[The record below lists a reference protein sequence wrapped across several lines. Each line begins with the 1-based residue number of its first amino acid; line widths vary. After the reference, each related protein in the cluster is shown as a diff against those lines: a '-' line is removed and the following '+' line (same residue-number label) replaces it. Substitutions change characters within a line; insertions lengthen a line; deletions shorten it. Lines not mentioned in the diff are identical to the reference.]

1 MYSEI
6 YFIKNNIIIHIA
18 FIKSLLKP
26 CLITFLY
33 LILSFVKTNVIFSI
47 LIISILYF
55 TINNTN
61 AQTAKYSN
69 EFLSIGV
76 GARSLGMGNS
86 FISSVDDVT
95 SGYWNPAGLTRL
107 SSNIQVGAMHS
118 EHFAGI
124 AKYDYGALAAKID
137 SNSSLGVSF
146 IRFGIDN
153 IPNTIDLIDNNGN
166 INYDRIKSFS
176 AIDYA
181 FLLSY
186 ARKLGIEGLSVG
198 ANAKIIRRTVGE
210 FGSAWGFGIDAGVQ
224 YRYEKWMFATMAR
237 DVTSTFNAWSFTLSE
252 RVKEVFTLTG
262 NEIPQNSLEI
272 TLPQWIIGVNRKEVL
287 WEKFSVAGEVNFINT
302 FDGMRNTLIKSDTW
316 SMAPQAGIELGF
328 KDFIYLRGGIGNFQ
342 KVKEART
349 LDKWVAQPNFGVGVR
364 IKSFSIDYALTNIT
378 QSVGLY
384 SNVFSLKLDI
394 NKRD

>member
-1 MYSEI
+1 MYK
-6 YFIKNNIIIHIA
+6 IKIA
-18 FIKSLLKP
+18 FWGLFLISL
-26 CLITFLY
+26 
-33 LILSFVKTNVIFSI
+33 
-47 LIISILYF
+47 
-55 TINNTN
+55 NTL

-76 GARSLGMGNS
+76 GARSLAMGNA
-86 FISSVDDVT
+86 FVSSVDDVT
-95 SGYWNPAGLTRL
+95 SGYWNPAGLNRIN
-107 SSNIQVGAMHS
+107 SNIQVAAMHS

-124 AKYDYGALAAKID
+124 AKYDYGAIAAKID
-137 SNSSLGVSF
+137 SSSSLGVSF

-186 ARKLGIEGLSVG
+186 ARKIGPPGLSVG
-198 ANAKIIRRTVGE
+198 ASAKIIHRTVGE
-210 FGSAWGFGIDAGVQ
+210 FGSAWGFGIDAGAQ
-224 YRYEKWMFATMAR
+224 YKYEKWAFAIMAR
-237 DVTSTFNAWSFTLSE
+237 DVTSTFNAWSFTLSD

-272 TLPQWIIGVNRKEVL
+272 TLPQWILGVNRKEVF
-287 WEKFSVAGEVNFINT
+287 WEKLSVAGEVNFINT
-302 FDGMRNTLIKSDTW
+302 FDGMRNTLIKSNTW
-316 SMAPQAGIELGF
+316 SMSPQIGVELGF
-328 KDFIYLRGGIGNFQ
+328 KDIIYLRGGIGNFQ

-349 LDKWVAQPNFGVGVR
+349 LDKWVAEPNFGVGIR
-364 IKSFSIDYALTNIT
+364 IKSLSIDYALTNMS
-378 QSVGLY
+378 QSVGMY

-394 NKRD
+394 NKRSTIN

>member
-1 MYSEI
+1 MKKI
-6 YFIKNNIIIHIA
+6 CFQL
-18 FIKSLLKP
+18 FT
-26 CLITFLY
+26 TFSG
-33 LILSFVKTNVIFSI
+33 LILF
-47 LIISILYF
+47 
-55 TINNTN
+55 INT
-61 AQTAKYSN
+61 AFGQTAKYSN

-76 GARSLGMGNS
+76 GARSLGMGNA

-95 SGYWNPAGLTRL
+95 SGYWNPAGLMRI
-107 SSNIQVGAMHS
+107 SSNIQVAAMHA

-137 SNSSLGVSF
+137 SNSSLGASF

-186 ARKLGIEGLSVG
+186 ARKLGIEGLNVG

-210 FGSAWGFGIDAGVQ
+210 FGSAWGFGLDAGAQ
-224 YRYEKWMFATMAR
+224 YKFEKWMFALMAR
-237 DVTSTFNAWSFTLSE
+237 DITSTFNAWSFTLSD

-272 TLPQWIIGVNRKEVL
+272 TLPQWIIGINRKEIFA
-287 WEKFSVAGEVNFINT
+287 EKFSVTSEVNFVNT
-302 FDGMRNTLIKSDTW
+302 FDGMRNTLIKSNTW
-316 SMAPQAGIELGF
+316 SMSPQAGIEFGF
-328 KDFIYLRGGIGNFQ
+328 RDFIFLRAGIGNFQ

-364 IKSFSIDYALTNIT
+364 IKSLSIDYALSNIT

-384 SNVFSLKLDI
+384 SNIFSLKLDI
-394 NKRD
+394 NKRS

>member
-1 MYSEI
+1 VSKYR
-6 YFIKNNIIIHIA
+6 FI
-18 FIKSLLKP
+18 FR
-26 CLITFLY
+26 ITY
-33 LILSFVKTNVIFSI
+33 LALFFNSSIVFS
-47 LIISILYF
+47 
-55 TINNTN
+55 
-61 AQTAKYSN
+61 QTAKYSN

-76 GARSLGMGNS
+76 GARSLGMGNA

-95 SGYWNPAGLTRL
+95 SGYWNPSGLTRL
-107 SSNIQVGAMHS
+107 NSNIQVAAMHS

-124 AKYDYGALAAKID
+124 AKFDYGAVAAKVD

-181 FLLSY
+181 FIMSY

-198 ANAKIIRRTVGE
+198 ANAKIIRRTIGE
-210 FGSAWGFGIDAGVQ
+210 FGSAWGFGIDAGAQ
-224 YRYEKWMFATMAR
+224 YRYEKWIFALMAR
-237 DVTSTFNAWSFTLSE
+237 DVTSTFNAWSFTLSD

-272 TLPQWIIGVNRKEVL
+272 TLPQWIIGVNRKEIFM
-287 WEKFSVAGEVNFINT
+287 EKFSVAGEVNFVNT
-302 FDGMRNTLIKSDTW
+302 FDGMRNTLIKSNTW
-316 SMAPQAGIELGF
+316 SMSPQAGLELGF
-328 KDFIYLRGGIGNFQ
+328 KDFVFLRAGIGNFQ

-349 LDKWVAQPNFGVGVR
+349 LDKWIAQPNFGIGVR
-364 IKSFSIDYALTNIT
+364 IKSLSIDYALTNIT

-394 NKRD
+394 NKRN

>member
-1 MYSEI
+1 M
-6 YFIKNNIIIHIA
+6 
-18 FIKSLLKP
+18 P
-26 CLITFLY
+26 CSVRNLF
-33 LILSFVKTNVIFSI
+33 LILLLVKKFSYLLILAYTAFLSNVNSAF
-47 LIISILYF
+47 
-55 TINNTN
+55 

-76 GARSLGMGNS
+76 GARSLGMGNA
-86 FISSVDDVT
+86 FVSSVDDVT

-124 AKYDYGALAAKID
+124 AKYDYGAVAAKID
-137 SNSSLGVSF
+137 SNSSLGASF

-176 AIDYA
+176 AVDYA

-186 ARKLGIEGLSVG
+186 ARKLGVEGLSVG

-210 FGSAWGFGIDAGVQ
+210 FGSAWGFGIDAGAQ
-224 YRYEKWMFATMAR
+224 YRYEKWTFALMAR
-237 DVTSTFNAWSFTLSE
+237 DVTSTFNAWSFTLSD

-287 WEKFSVAGEVNFINT
+287 WEKFSIAGEVNFINT

-316 SMAPQAGIELGF
+316 SMAPQAGLELGF
-328 KDFIYLRGGIGNFQ
+328 KNFVFLRGGIGNFQ

-364 IKSFSIDYALTNIT
+364 IKSLSIDYALTNIT

-394 NKRD
+394 NKRN

>member
-6 YFIKNNIIIHIA
+6 YFIKNNIINQIA
-18 FIKSLLKP
+18 LIKSFLMP
-26 CLITFLY
+26 CSV
-33 LILSFVKTNVIFSI
+33 LILFVTLSIVKKNIFQ
-47 LIISILYF
+47 IIIAVSGFIFFLNPVF
-55 TINNTN
+55 

-69 EFLSIGV
+69 EFLAIGV
-76 GARSLGMGNS
+76 GARSLGMGS
-86 FISSVDDVT
+86 AFISSVDDVT
-95 SGYWNPAGLTRL
+95 SGYWNPAGLTKIN
-107 SSNIQVGAMHS
+107 SNLQVAAMHS

-124 AKYDYGALAAKID
+124 VKYDYGAIAAKID
-137 SNSSLGVSF
+137 SNSSMAASF
-146 IRFGIDN
+146 IRSGIDN

-198 ANAKIIRRTVGE
+198 ANAKIIRRTIGE
-210 FGSAWGFGIDAGVQ
+210 FGSAWGFGLDAGAQ
-224 YRYEKWMFATMAR
+224 YKYDKWTFAIMAR
-237 DVTSTFNAWSFTLSE
+237 DITSTFNAWSFTLSD

-287 WEKFSVAGEVNFINT
+287 WEKFSIAGEINLINT
-302 FDGMRNTLIKSDTW
+302 FDKMRNTLIKSNTW
-316 SMAPQAGIELGF
+316 SLSPYTGF
-328 KDFIYLRGGIGNFQ
+328 EIGFNEFIFIRAGIGNFQ

-349 LDKWVAQPNFGVGVR
+349 LDKWVAQPNFGIGVK
-364 IKSFSIDYALTNIT
+364 IKSFSIDYALSNIT

-384 SNVFSLKLDI
+384 SNVFSLKMDI
-394 NKRD
+394 NKSN